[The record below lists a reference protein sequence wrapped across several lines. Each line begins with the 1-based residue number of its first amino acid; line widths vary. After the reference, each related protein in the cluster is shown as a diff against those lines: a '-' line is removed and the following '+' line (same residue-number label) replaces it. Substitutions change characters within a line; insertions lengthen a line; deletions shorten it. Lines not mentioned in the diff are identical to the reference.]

1 MSGAP
6 ARMANSGELNV
17 VTGALGYTGRYI
29 ARALLERGARV
40 RTLTAHPSQPNPF
53 GEQLEIAP
61 MDFGSPESLTR
72 SLEGATTLFNTYWI
86 RFPYRGATFET
97 AVENTR
103 ILLRA
108 ALQAGVRRIVHLS
121 ITGAAE
127 DSPLPYF
134 RGKGAVEREIAQSGL
149 SYLILR
155 PTLIFG
161 LEDILMNNIAWLVR
175 RFPLFA
181 IPGRGDY
188 RVQPVFV
195 ADLAALAVSDAP
207 GADNRI
213 VAAVGPEIY
222 TFRDFVRTLARA
234 LGRARLIVP
243 VPPRVALFFSR
254 FIGYALGD
262 VTLTRDEIDGLMASL
277 LVSSGPPTCPTAFS
291 SWLES
296 NAHLVGRA
304 YTSELAK
311 RFGGRHSGG

>member
-1 MSGAP
+1 MPTS
-6 ARMANSGELNV
+6 ELNV

-29 ARALLERGARV
+29 ARALFERGARV
-40 RTLTAHPSQPNPF
+40 RTMTAHPSQPNPF
-53 GEQLEIAP
+53 GDRLEIAP
-61 MDFGSPESLTR
+61 LDFASPESLAKG
-72 SLEGATTLFNTYWI
+72 LEGARTLFNTYWI

-103 ILLRA
+103 RLLRA
-108 ALQAGVRRIVHLS
+108 ARSVEVRRIVHIS
-121 ITGAAE
+121 ITSAAE

-134 RGKGAVEREIAQSGL
+134 RGKGVLEREIAESGL

-161 LEDILMNNIAWLVR
+161 LEDVLVNNLAWLVR

-195 ADLAALAVSDAP
+195 GDLAALAVAGAP

-213 VAAVGPEIY
+213 ADAVGPEIY

-234 LGRARLIVP
+234 LGHMMLIVP
-243 VPPRVALFFSR
+243 TPPRLALLFSR

-277 LVSSGPPTCPTAFS
+277 LVSNDPPTCPTAFS
-291 SWLES
+291 SWLQS
-296 NAHLVGRA
+296 NAGLMGRT

-311 RFGGRHSGG
+311 RFADPHALR

>member
-1 MSGAP
+1 
-6 ARMANSGELNV
+6 MATPELNV

-29 ARALLERGARV
+29 AGALLERGARV
-40 RTLTAHPSQPNPF
+40 RTLTAHPLQTNPF
-53 GEQLEIAP
+53 GERLEIAP
-61 MDFGSPESLTR
+61 MDFGSPESLSK

-108 ALQAGVRRIVHLS
+108 ARRAGVRRIVHIS

-134 RGKGAVEREIAQSGL
+134 RGKGALEREIAQSGL
-149 SYLILR
+149 SYSILR

-161 LEDILMNNIAWLVR
+161 AEDILVNNIAWLVR
-175 RFPLFA
+175 RLPLFA

-195 ADLAALAVSDAP
+195 ADLAALAVNSADA
-207 GADNRI
+207 ADNR
-213 VAAVGPEIY
+213 VVDAVGPEIY

-234 LGRARLIVP
+234 LGRATLIVP
-243 VPPRVALFFSR
+243 VPPPVALLFSR

-262 VTLTRDEIDGLMASL
+262 VTLTRDEIDGLLASL
-277 LVSSGPPTCPTAFS
+277 LVSNGPPTCPTALS
-291 SWLES
+291 SWLET
-296 NAHLVGRA
+296 NADLVGKT
-304 YTSELAK
+304 YTSELVK
-311 RFGGRHSGG
+311 RYGGPSSRPS

>member
-1 MSGAP
+1 
-6 ARMANSGELNV
+6 MATSGELSV

-29 ARALLERGARV
+29 ARALFERGARV

-53 GEQLEIAP
+53 GERLEIAP
-61 MDFGSPESLTR
+61 MDFGSPDSLAR
-72 SLEGATTLFNTYWI
+72 SLDGACTLYNTYWI
-86 RFPYRGATFET
+86 RFPYRGATFDT

-103 ILLRA
+103 ALLRA
-108 ALQAGVRRIVHLS
+108 ARKAGVRRIVHIS
-121 ITGAAE
+121 ITGAAA

-134 RGKGAVEREIAQSGL
+134 RGKGIVEREIAQSEL

-161 LEDILMNNIAWLVR
+161 VEDVLVNNIAWLLR

-188 RVQPVFV
+188 RMQPVFV
-195 ADLAALAVSDAP
+195 ADLAALAVSGAP
-207 GADNRI
+207 ETENRI
-213 VAAVGPEIY
+213 VDAVGPEIY
-222 TFRDFVRTLARA
+222 TFWDFVRTLARA
-234 LGRARLIVP
+234 LGRATPLVP
-243 VPPRVALFFSR
+243 VPPGLALLFSR

-277 LVSSGPPTCPTAFS
+277 LISHDPPTCPTALS
-291 SWLES
+291 SWLQG
-296 NAHLVGRA
+296 NANLVGRT

-311 RFGGRHSGG
+311 RFGRSNSRG

>member
-1 MSGAP
+1 MP
-6 ARMANSGELNV
+6 TPELNV

-40 RTLTAHPSQPNPF
+40 RTMTAHPSPPNPF
-53 GEQLEIAP
+53 GDRLEIAP
-61 MDFGSPESLTR
+61 LDFASPESLAKG
-72 SLEGATTLFNTYWI
+72 LEGASTLFNTYWI
-86 RFPYRGATFET
+86 RFPYRGTTFET

-103 ILLRA
+103 RLLRA
-108 ALQAGVRRIVHLS
+108 ARSVEVRRIVHIS

-127 DSPLPYF
+127 NSPLPYF
-134 RGKGAVEREIAQSGL
+134 RGKGVVEREIAESGL

-161 LEDILMNNIAWLVR
+161 LEDVLVNNLAWLVR

-195 ADLAALAVSDAP
+195 GDLAALAVAGAP

-213 VAAVGPEIY
+213 ADAVGPEIY

-234 LGRARLIVP
+234 LGHTMLIVP
-243 VPPRVALFFSR
+243 TPPQLALLFSR

-262 VTLTRDEIDGLMASL
+262 VTVTRDEIDGLMASL
-277 LVSSGPPTCPTAFS
+277 LVSNDAPTCPTAFS
-291 SWLES
+291 SWLQS
-296 NAHLVGRA
+296 NAGLMGRT

-311 RFGGRHSGG
+311 RFADPHALR

>member
-1 MSGAP
+1 MGS
-6 ARMANSGELNV
+6 SGELNL

-29 ARALLERGARV
+29 ARALIERGARV
-40 RTLTAHPSQPNPF
+40 RTLTAHPAQPNPF

-61 MDFGSPESLTR
+61 MDFGSPDRIAR
-72 SLEGATTLFNTYWI
+72 SLEGASTLFNTYWI

-103 ILLRA
+103 TLLRA
-108 ALQAGVRRIVHLS
+108 ASRAGVRRIVHIS

-161 LEDILMNNIAWLVR
+161 VEDVLVNNLAWLVR

-181 IPGRGDY
+181 IPGHGDY

-213 VAAVGPEIY
+213 EDAVGPEIF

-243 VPPRVALFFSR
+243 VPPRVALLFSR

-277 LVSSGPPTCPTAFS
+277 LVSDGPPTCPTAFS
-291 SWLES
+291 SWIER
-296 NAHLVGRA
+296 NADLVGKV

-311 RFGGRHSGG
+311 RFGSRRGGG

>member
-1 MSGAP
+1 ISGP
-6 ARMANSGELNV
+6 EPEV

-29 ARALLERGARV
+29 TRALFERGARV

-53 GEQLEIAP
+53 GERLEIAP
-61 MDFGSPESLTR
+61 LDFDSPDSLAR
-72 SLEGATTLFNTYWI
+72 NLEGVSTLFNTYWI

-97 AVENTR
+97 AVANTR
-103 ILLRA
+103 TLLRA
-108 ALQAGVRRIVHLS
+108 AQKAGVRRIVHIS

-134 RGKGAVEREIAQSGL
+134 RGKGIVEREIAQSEL

-161 LEDILMNNIAWLVR
+161 VEDVLVNNIAWLLR

-195 ADLAALAVSDAP
+195 ADLAAFAVNGASDT
-207 GADNRI
+207 DNRI
-213 VAAVGPEIY
+213 VDAVGPEIY

-234 LGRARLIVP
+234 LGRSAPIVP
-243 VPPRVALFFSR
+243 VPPGVA
-254 FIGYALGD
+254 
-262 VTLTRDEIDGLMASL
+262 
-277 LVSSGPPTCPTAFS
+277 
-291 SWLES
+291 
-296 NAHLVGRA
+296 
-304 YTSELAK
+304 
-311 RFGGRHSGG
+311 

>member
-1 MSGAP
+1 MP
-6 ARMANSGELNV
+6 IPELNV

-29 ARALLERGARV
+29 TRALLEGGARV
-40 RTLTAHPSQPNPF
+40 RTLTAHPSRPNPF
-53 GEQLEIAP
+53 GDRLEIAP
-61 MDFGSPESLTR
+61 LDFASPESLA
-72 SLEGATTLFNTYWI
+72 SGLEGASTLFNTYWI

-103 ILLRA
+103 RLLRA
-108 ALQAGVRRIVHLS
+108 ARSVDVRRVVHIS
-121 ITGAAE
+121 ITSAAE

-134 RGKGAVEREIAQSGL
+134 RGKGIVEREIVQSGL

-161 LEDILMNNIAWLVR
+161 LEDVLVNNLAWLVR
-175 RFPLFA
+175 HFPLFA

-195 ADLAALAVSDAP
+195 GDLAALAVAGAP

-213 VAAVGPEIY
+213 ADAVGPEIY
-222 TFRDFVRTLARA
+222 SFRDFMRTLARA
-234 LGRARLIVP
+234 LGHTMLIVP
-243 VPPRVALFFSR
+243 TPPRLALLFSR

-277 LVSSGPPTCPTAFS
+277 LVSNHPPTCPTAFS
-291 SWLES
+291 SWLQS
-296 NAHLVGRA
+296 NAGLIGRT

-311 RFGGRHSGG
+311 RFADPHALR